1 MQNSLKEEIAQV
13 EEEPNTVNHWKT
25 RSSGWTQTISD
36 AQPLDDVFSKTLVDA
51 LEILPSDRILDL
63 AAGTGEPSISIA
75 NSIQKYKKASI
86 IATDLTI
93 EMLEIAKKRAD
104 LLEFSNINFTV
115 SQMEAL
121 PFRSNS
127 FDKAVCRMGL
137 MFPADKIACARE
149 AQRVLKIEG
158 VAAYLCWGK
167 LEANPA
173 FELFAEAMRK
183 YFKRDFPL
191 RLVRHSL
198 GEPGA
203 LATIM
208 RNANF
213 GSVDERI
220 VNYERV
226 VKVNDPYFKH
236 SISRTWPAA
245 VESLDDE
252 EWGDLLKYTQEVFSK
267 YRSGDKFLVPN
278 SANLAIGSATL

>member
-1 MQNSLKEEIAQV
+1 MKEEIAEV
-13 EEEPNTVNHWKT
+13 EEEPNTVNHWKS
-25 RSSGWTQTISD
+25 RSSGWTQTISE
-36 AQPLDDVFSKTLVDA
+36 AQPLDDVFSKTLVNA

-121 PFRSNS
+121 PFRSNC

-158 VAAYLCWGK
+158 MAAYLCWGK

-203 LATIM
+203 LTTIM

-278 SANLAIGSATL
+278 SANLAIGSATI

>member
-1 MQNSLKEEIAQV
+1 MAQV
-13 EEEPNTVNHWKT
+13 EEESNTANHWKF
-25 RSSGWTQTISD
+25 RSSGWTQAVPE
-36 AQPLDDVFSKTLVDA
+36 AQPLDDVFNRALVDA
-51 LEILPSDRILDL
+51 LEISPNDRVLDL

-104 LLEFSNINFTV
+104 LLEFSNIKFAV

-137 MFPADKIACARE
+137 MFPADKIACAKE
-149 AQRVLKIEG
+149 AQRVLKIG
-158 VAAYLCWGK
+158 GLAAYLCWGELK
-167 LEANPA
+167 CNPA

-203 LATIM
+203 LTTIM
-208 RNANF
+208 SNANF
-213 GSVDERI
+213 ENINERI
-220 VNYERV
+220 VNYERA

-236 SISRTWPAA
+236 SIARSWPAA
-245 VESLDDE
+245 VEILDDE

-267 YRSGDKFLVPN
+267 YRLGDKFLIPN
-278 SANLAIGSATL
+278 SANLAIGLATV

>member
-1 MQNSLKEEIAQV
+1 MQNSLKKVIDQV
-13 EEEPNTVNHWKT
+13 EEEPNTVNHWKS
-25 RSSGWTQTISD
+25 RSSGWTQTASE
-36 AQPLDDVFSKTLVDA
+36 AQSRNDIFNEALVNA
-51 LEILPSDRILDL
+51 LEISPNDKVLDL
-63 AAGTGEPSISIA
+63 AAGTGEPSILIA
-75 NSIQKYKKASI
+75 KSIQKYKKASI
-86 IATDLTI
+86 VATDLTI

-104 LLEFSNINFTV
+104 LLECSNIQFTV

-127 FDKAVCRMGL
+127 FDRAVCRMGL
-137 MFPADKIACARE
+137 MFPEDKVACVKE
-149 AQRVLKIEG
+149 AQRVLKIGG

-173 FELFAEAMRK
+173 FELFAKTMRD

-191 RLVRHSL
+191 RLVRHAL

-208 RNANF
+208 RNAYF

-220 VNYERV
+220 INYERV

-236 SISRTWPAA
+236 SISRTWPAV
-245 VESLDDE
+245 VESLNDE
-252 EWGDLLKYTQEVFSK
+252 EWGDLLKYTQEMFSK
-267 YRSGDKFLVPN
+267 YRLGDKFLIPN
-278 SANLAIGSATL
+278 SANLAIGLATV

>member
-1 MQNSLKEEIAQV
+1 M
-13 EEEPNTVNHWKT
+13 EEEPNTVNHWKS
-25 RSSGWTQTISD
+25 RSSGWTQTISED
-36 AQPLDDVFSKTLVDA
+36 QPLDDVFSKTLVDA
-51 LEILPSDRILDL
+51 LEILPSERILDL

-75 NSIQKYKKASI
+75 NSIQKYEKASI

-104 LLEFSNINFTV
+104 LLEFSNISFTV

-137 MFPADKIACARE
+137 MFPGDKIACARE

-252 EWGDLLKYTQEVFSK
+252 EWGDLLKYTREVISK
-267 YRSGDKFLVPN
+267 YKYGDKYLIPN
-278 SANLAIGSATL
+278 SANLAIGSATM

>member
-1 MQNSLKEEIAQV
+1 MEDQ
-13 EEEPNTVNHWKT
+13 PNTANHWKS
-25 RSSGWTQTISD
+25 RSSGWTQTTIE
-36 AQPLDDVFSKTLVDA
+36 AQPRDDIFNKALMDA
-51 LEILPSDRILDL
+51 LDISPNERVLDL

-104 LLEFSNINFTV
+104 FFKYSNIKFTV

-121 PFRSNS
+121 PFRSDS

-137 MFPADKIACARE
+137 MFPADKIACAKE
-149 AQRVLKIEG
+149 AQRVLKIG
-158 VAAYLCWGK
+158 GLAAYLCWGK

-173 FELFAEAMRK
+173 FELFAETMRK
-183 YFKRDFPL
+183 YFKRDFPP

-203 LATIM
+203 LTTIM

-213 GSVDERI
+213 GSINERI
-220 VNYERV
+220 VHYEKE
-226 VKVNDPYFKH
+226 VKLNDPYFKH

-252 EWGDLLKYTQEVFSK
+252 EWGDLLKHTQEVFSK
-267 YRSGDKFLVPN
+267 YRIGDKFLIPN
-278 SANLAIGSATL
+278 SANLAVGLAAV